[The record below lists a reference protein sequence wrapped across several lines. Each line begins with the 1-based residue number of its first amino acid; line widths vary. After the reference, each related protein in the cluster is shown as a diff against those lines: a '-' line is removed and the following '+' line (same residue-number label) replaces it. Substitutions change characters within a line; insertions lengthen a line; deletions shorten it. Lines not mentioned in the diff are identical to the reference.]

1 MTENWLADLHIYL
14 LFKRVKSNGKES
26 QSQDH
31 SRRTQAEKDRK
42 EVTQEASEGRTL
54 RAQVISASIKVIA
67 IEE

>member
-42 EVTQEASEGRTL
+42 EVCLLYT
-54 RAQVISASIKVIA
+54 SAWEYFYWIQCTNREV
-67 IEE
+67 E